1 MTSPPVVVVRES
13 LGRDGRAR
21 RDTIASAAGR
31 PDDINTISSE
41 PVQVDILV
49 RNVDEDTARRLKD
62 KAKANG
68 ASVSDT
74 VREMIKAGLKPSKEE
89 AWAAADAI
97 RKRSARCPAIR
108 RN

>member
-1 MTSPPVVVVRES
+1 M
-13 LGRDGRAR
+13 
-21 RDTIASAAGR
+21 
-31 PDDINTISSE
+31 
-41 PVQVDILV
+41 VDILV

-89 AWAAADAI
+89 AWALADAI
-97 RKRSARCPAIR
+97 RKKIGKVSGDSTQLIR
-108 RN
+108 EDRDNQERHR